1 MSPHGR
7 AESRGWHNQD
17 TFIDNIYCWN
27 LQRYGNWQLQF
38 LQCLNK
44 MRIKQSAAWC
54 WAPKSSPCHQM
65 VSRHHCSSLTFSLR
79 EPGRDKSE
87 RCNKVLVTKVSWGCW
102 KPLFRVCATLS
113 PPSLLS
119 KQGLSTWPRCWE
131 GVCTSCTTHS
141 EAEECS
147 RIFLW
152 SRFR

>member
-1 MSPHGR
+1 M
-7 AESRGWHNQD
+7 
-17 TFIDNIYCWN
+17 
-27 LQRYGNWQLQF
+27 QF

-102 KPLFRVCATLS
+102 KPLFCVCATLS
-113 PPSLLS
+113 LVSPQQAGALHVTSVLGRGAAPAAPHTARLRNAAEYFYGADLDNSVDSPLAFSFSLMF
-119 KQGLSTWPRCWE
+119 Q
-131 GVCTSCTTHS
+131 TTHGVPT
-141 EAEECS
+141 
-147 RIFLW
+147 LH
-152 SRFR
+152 